1 MKLSKQEVE
10 KIAKLSR
17 LELTEDEKD
26 KFAGQL
32 SAVLDYVGK
41 LDEVNTENVAMTAQV
56 TGLENVYREDNADQ
70 FDKQKEL
77 IKQAADSED
86 NLIKTKSVFWRLSK
100 IIVKYSKT

>member
-17 LELTEDEKD
+17 LELTDDEKD

-41 LDEVNTENVAMTAQV
+41 LEEVNTENVAMTAQV
-56 TGLENVYREDNADQ
+56 TGLENVYREDMVDQ
-70 FDKQKEL
+70 CDFQKEL
-77 IKQAADSED
+77 IKQATESED
-86 NLIKTKSVFWRLSK
+86 NLIKTKSVF
-100 IIVKYSKT
+100 

>member
-17 LELTEDEKD
+17 LELTDDEKD

-41 LDEVNTENVAMTAQV
+41 LNEVNTENVAMTAQV
-56 TGLENVYREDNADQ
+56 TGLENVYREDVVDQ
-70 FDKQKEL
+70 CDFQKEL
-77 IKQAADSED
+77 IMQAAESED
-86 NLIKTKSVFWRLSK
+86 NLIKTKAVF
-100 IIVKYSKT
+100 

>member
-17 LELTEDEKD
+17 LELTDDEKD

-41 LDEVNTENVAMTAQV
+41 LNEVNTENVDMTAQV
-56 TGLENVYREDNADQ
+56 TGLENVYREDVVDQ
-70 FDKQKEL
+70 CDFQKEL
-77 IKQAADSED
+77 IKQAAESED
-86 NLIKTKSVFWRLSK
+86 GLIKTKSVF
-100 IIVKYSKT
+100 

>member
-17 LELTEDEKD
+17 LELNEEEKD

-41 LDEVNTENVAMTAQV
+41 LNEVNTENVAMTAQV

-86 NLIKTKSVFWRLSK
+86 NLIKTKSVF
-100 IIVKYSKT
+100 